1 MIVRVSTEG
10 QYELQDGPL
19 SAGLEERELPGGAG
33 DDIEERVARAADD
46 TPSAATSTI
55 QAAVEADDGE
65 RFHGCYDKL
74 LELIRSQGSELK
86 DDDLRGSDLT
96 LPPPDI
102 TLEEAQSEFSAHG
115 LIPD

>member
-10 QYELQDGPL
+10 QYELEDGSL
-19 SAGLEERELPGGAG
+19 GEMNKL
-33 DDIEERVARAADD
+33 DDEC
-46 TPSAATSTI
+46 
-55 QAAVEADDGE
+55 QAAVEAGDGD
-65 RFHGCYDKL
+65 RFRACYEEL
-74 LELIRSQGSELK
+74 LALIRDKGSELA

-102 TLEEAQSEFSAHG
+102 TLEEARSEFSTHG